1 METEDKD
8 RRMDGDGLIFQ
19 NLLLLISKRELGY
32 ADHLLP
38 IFFLKMV
45 PFNGALF

>member
-8 RRMDGDGLIFQ
+8 RRMGGDHLIFQ
-19 NLLLLISKRELGY
+19 NLLFLISKRELGY
-32 ADHLLP
+32 TDHLLP
-38 IFFLKMV
+38 IFLKMV